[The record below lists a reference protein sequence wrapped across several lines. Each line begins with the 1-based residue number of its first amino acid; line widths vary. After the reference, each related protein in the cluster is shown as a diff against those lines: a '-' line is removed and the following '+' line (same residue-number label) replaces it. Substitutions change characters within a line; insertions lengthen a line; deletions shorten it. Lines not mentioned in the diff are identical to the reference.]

1 VSTQASGHFHGDHRI
16 ASHAGL
22 NLTQFDAI
30 IVGSG
35 INSLVCAAVLARRG
49 KSVCVLEREDVLG
62 GCIRTEALTRP
73 GYLHDSLSAAHPLFV
88 VGPAYAELGPD
99 LHAAGL
105 DYASNDTPTGVLL
118 PDGRHLVLN
127 KSRALNVA
135 RFDALAAGD
144 GAAYALAMRHVET
157 NAELIFALLGNELWS
172 RPVAKTLVKRAWKG
186 GLHPTAAFFG
196 QSLQSAR
203 AWLQTDIQSDLLQA
217 LLAPWALHCGL
228 GPDSALSAMMLKVVA
243 FTLEAVGMPMV
254 KGGNIHTVHA
264 FRKVIE
270 GCGGVLHTGADV
282 QKVLVQRGQA
292 VGVQLRDGREFH
304 GRQVVCNVT
313 PTQLYGQLLE
323 PALVPEPIAQQ
334 ARDYRYGK
342 GNMQI
347 HLALS
352 EPVQWCAPE
361 LCGVGYVHVTP
372 GLDGVARAVDEAQRG
387 LLPAVGT
394 ICVGQPSAVDPSR
407 APEGASVL
415 WIQLP
420 ECPRRI
426 LGDAAGSIDIP
437 ADGCWTEAVRE
448 AYADRIVAR
457 LALQMPNLASAT
469 VARRVLSPADLE
481 QMNINLVGG
490 DPYSGEC
497 SLDQYLL
504 WRPLPGVKNHQT
516 PVRNLWHIGA
526 STHPG
531 PGLGGGSG
539 LHVANALAPA

>member
-1 VSTQASGHFHGDHRI
+1 MSA
-16 ASHAGL
+16 
-22 NLTQFDAI
+22 FDAI

-35 INSLVCAAVLARRG
+35 INSLVCAAMLVRRG
-49 KSVCVLEREDVLG
+49 KSVCVLEREPVLG
-62 GCIRTEALTRP
+62 GCIRTEALTAP
-73 GYLHDSLSAAHPLFV
+73 GFLHDSLSAAHPLFV

-105 DYASNDTPTGVLL
+105 EYASNDTPTAVLL
-118 PDGRHLVLN
+118 PDGRSLVLQ
-127 KSRALNVA
+127 RARATNIA

-144 GAAYALAMRHVET
+144 GAVYDAAMRHIET

-172 RPVAKTLVKRAWKG
+172 RPVTKTLAKCAWKK

-203 AWLQTDIQSDLLQA
+203 GWLQTEVRSDLLQA
-217 LLAPWALHCGL
+217 LLAPWVLHCGL
-228 GPDSALSAMMLKVVA
+228 GPESALSAMMLKVVA

-254 KGGNIHTVHA
+254 KGGNAQTVHA
-264 FRKVIE
+264 FRKLIE
-270 GCGGVLHTGADV
+270 ERGGEMHTDSDV
-282 QKVLVQRGQA
+282 VKVLVQGGQA
-292 VGVQLRDGREFH
+292 SGVQLADGRTMH
-304 GRQVVCNVT
+304 ARQVVCNVT
-313 PTQLYGQLLE
+313 PTQLYGRLLE
-323 PALVPEPIAQQ
+323 PRQVPEAIARQ
-334 ARDYRYGK
+334 ARAYRYGK

-352 EPVQWCAPE
+352 ESVQWCAPE
-361 LCGVGYVHVTP
+361 LASVGYVHMTP

-387 LLPAVGT
+387 LLPALGT
-394 ICVGQPSAVDPSR
+394 VCVGQPSAVDPSR
-407 APEGASVL
+407 APAGASVL
-415 WIQLP
+415 WVQLP
-420 ECPRRI
+420 ECPRHV
-426 LGDAAGSIDIP
+426 LGDAAGDIDAP
-437 ADGCWTEAVRE
+437 ADGAWTEAVRE

-457 LALQMPNLASAT
+457 MARQMPNLARAI
-469 VARRVLSPADLE
+469 VGRRVLSPADLE

-504 WRPLPGVKNHQT
+504 WRPLAGVKNHQT
-516 PVRNLWHIGA
+516 PVKNLWHIGA

-539 LHVANALAPA
+539 VHVAYAIAGN